1 MVYTNNMTDDGTR
14 ATTTPSPQ
22 PQSQSGSTVFEQPTS
37 GFLASDD
44 GGVSNTAPPIYEDF
58 VKSRP
63 QSVTA
68 QPQEQAPS
76 VDAYVPPRAQ
86 VSTNQATTST
96 TNTQPSQQN
105 QQNTTQT
112 QDQAQAAST
121 QQQAQDDFDELDY
134 SGYFPDALRPQPE
147 ELLYAWEAPSR
158 PFKKHNRNYYTTI
171 AVIVLL
177 ISLILIFA
185 GQFVPMAVVC
195 AVAFMIYV
203 INSVPPQ
210 KIEYAI
216 TTYGVR
222 IGEKLYYWDLM
233 TRFWY
238 DSKYDQKL
246 LQIQIVEFPERLTLV
261 VGEAKQEIL
270 TSIFSELLLLEKPPL
285 SVYERIAKWLQEK
298 FPLDLDS

>member
-1 MVYTNNMTDDGTR
+1 MVYTNYMTDDGTLP
-14 ATTTPSPQ
+14 TTMPSPGQPAQ
-22 PQSQSGSTVFEQPTS
+22 PQPEQTVFQQPTS
-37 GFLASDD
+37 GFLDADESPN
-44 GGVSNTAPPIYEDF
+44 VPPIYEDRQS
-58 VKSRP
+58 KP
-63 QSVTA
+63 QQQA
-68 QPQEQAPS
+68 QQVEPQPS
-76 VDAYVPPRAQ
+76 VVERYTPPEPTPERRPDPDKEKSTSQETEKPAAQ
-86 VSTNQATTST
+86 RQAST
-96 TNTQPSQQN
+96 TNTESSEE
-105 QQNTTQT
+105 
-112 QDQAQAAST
+112 A
-121 QQQAQDDFDELDY
+121 DELDY
-134 SGYFPDALRPQPE
+134 SGYFPDAYRPQPE

-210 KIEYAI
+210 EIQYAI

-222 IGEKLYYWDLM
+222 IGEKLYYWDVM

-246 LQIQIVEFPERLTLV
+246 LHIEIIEFPERLTLV
-261 VGEAKQEIL
+261 VGDAKQEVL

-285 SVYERIAKWLQEK
+285 SVYERIAAWLQDK

>member
-1 MVYTNNMTDDGTR
+1 MVYTNYMTDDGTLP
-14 ATTTPSPQ
+14 TTTPSSGQAAQPQ
-22 PQSQSGSTVFEQPTS
+22 PEQTVFQRPTS
-37 GFLASDD
+37 GFLDADESP
-44 GGVSNTAPPIYEDF
+44 NLPPIYEDRQS
-58 VKSRP
+58 KP
-63 QSVTA
+63 QQQA
-68 QPQEQAPS
+68 QQVEPQPS
-76 VDAYVPPRAQ
+76 VVERYIPPEPTPERRPDPDKEKSTSQETEKPAAQ
-86 VSTNQATTST
+86 SQAST
-96 TNTQPSQQN
+96 TNTQSSEE
-105 QQNTTQT
+105 
-112 QDQAQAAST
+112 A
-121 QQQAQDDFDELDY
+121 DELDY
-134 SGYFPDALRPQPE
+134 SGYFPDAYRPQPE

-210 KIEYAI
+210 EIQYAI

-222 IGEKLYYWDLM
+222 IGEKLYYWDVM

-246 LQIQIVEFPERLTLV
+246 LHIEIIEFPERLTLV
-261 VGEAKQEIL
+261 VGNAKQEVL

-285 SVYERIAKWLQEK
+285 SVYERIAAWLQDK